1 MKSLTSRI
9 GRAEGVYGISALLA
23 VFLIAYAQ
31 SLVPTIVFGG
41 AGDAGGWLL
50 LDLEH
55 STHPSAGFRLSPV
68 AETPGRMT
76 SPRNA
81 DWRSLS
87 FSKGMPEMRPWL
99 ECLTLPWER
108 KDERMMP

>member
-55 STHPSAGFRLSPV
+55 STHPPAGFQPSPV
-68 AETPGRMT
+68 AETPGRVIAPGET
-76 SPRNA
+76 PSRLIAFSGPCRV
-81 DWRSLS
+81 RPPPLS
-87 FSKGMPEMRPWL
+87 A
-99 ECLTLPWER
+99 
-108 KDERMMP
+108 